1 VYDPSEILS
10 DAIATVVFMPSKYDR
25 TTIQLAEKFNGTIDD
40 LTSMSNLVDSL
51 VEQCLKEEQFVS
63 LAGRFCAYLAQHV
76 TVENEGQTLKSLL
89 VKKLNALSSQCENI
103 LAANE
108 KRVHSI
114 LSLLVDIYLQLVV
127 VSDPAVHK
135 WKRHDATLG
144 GNVTHIL
151 NILFNNGSP
160 TNVQVAAQ
168 KLKLCGQTLEGEEK
182 YVTVVDA
189 SQSEEANV
197 WSENPAPKM
206 DSLMS
211 VVATLSSNSGLHEDL
226 RKDLS
231 SLVDTRT
238 NEQWASAEA
247 DNIKAKEEAARALS
261 KPAPRKSAAIKIE
274 PDPNDVKTRTPTV
287 PLTVSGGGELTE
299 EEMKFMADAI
309 GNEDNSDDGENDLEE
324 AEFGGMTEDIADAYE
339 QFLAEQSKNGGP

>member
-1 VYDPSEILS
+1 
-10 DAIATVVFMPSKYDR
+10 
-25 TTIQLAEKFNGTIDD
+25 
-40 LTSMSNLVDSL
+40 
-51 VEQCLKEEQFVS
+51 
-63 LAGRFCAYLAQHV
+63 
-76 TVENEGQTLKSLL
+76 
-89 VKKLNALSSQCENI
+89 
-103 LAANE
+103 
-108 KRVHSI
+108 
-114 LSLLVDIYLQLVV
+114 V

-135 WKRHDATLG
+135 WKTHDGTLG

-160 TNVQVAAQ
+160 GNVQVAAQ

-189 SQSEEANV
+189 SQSEEATV

-211 VVATLSSNSGLHEDL
+211 VVATLSSNSGLPEDL
-226 RKDLS
+226 RKNLS

-238 NEQWASAEA
+238 NEKWASAEA

-274 PDPNDVKTRTPTV
+274 V
-287 PLTVSGGGELTE
+287 
-299 EEMKFMADAI
+299 I
-309 GNEDNSDDGENDLEE
+309 
-324 AEFGGMTEDIADAYE
+324 I
-339 QFLAEQSKNGGP
+339 